1 MARCEICGKIPQF
14 GNKVS
19 HSMRHTRRQFRA
31 NIQAAVVFQAGRRR
45 RMKVCA
51 RCLRT
56 MAKQ

>member
-1 MARCEICGKIPQF
+1 MAKCEMCGKTPQF

-31 NIQAAVVFQAGRRR
+31 NIQATTILQAGRMR

-56 MAKQ
+56 LTKQ